1 MRKSHHKFKRLYIP
15 VARDPTTSDTL
26 KYSLYCRIPQA
37 SIADAAVTEKAIKV
51 TRRVINIFRDTV
63 WFAGFK
69 GSLSLSQSTMM
80 KASAGDFSWG
90 KGLLGGTE
98 SETLCKSQLYN

>member
-1 MRKSHHKFKRLYIP
+1 MQKSHHKFKRLYIP

-80 KASAGDFSWG
+80 RASVGDFSWG
-90 KGLLGGTE
+90 EDLLSGTE
-98 SETLCKSQLYN
+98 SETLRKSQLDN